1 LQRNYKHRESRTVL
15 IPAQKSGPL
24 TARRTVS
31 SSGALAIEDL
41 AESVS
46 SPWMQGVSMSETRWL
61 ARRALNVAIALVGL
75 MLAAPLML
83 VIAVLVKLTSP
94 GPIIFR
100 QTRVGLDRRKDD
112 GSQHHWRRRV
122 DYGGRLFTMYK
133 FRTMTAAGDSAAQVW
148 AQPSDPRVTPLGTV
162 LRKYRLDELP
172 QLFNVLKGDMNIVG
186 PRPEQPKIFAEL
198 REQIELYPHRQRV
211 LPGITGW
218 AQINQSYDR
227 CLSDVRNKLRYDLE
241 YIERQ
246 SVVQDMM
253 ILLRTV
259 PVIVFKRGAW

>member
-1 LQRNYKHRESRTVL
+1 ML

-24 TARRTVS
+24 SAPRVLTS
-31 SSGALAIEDL
+31 SAVTIEDL
-41 AESVS
+41 VDRAP
-46 SPWMQGVSMSETRWL
+46 SPGPWTRIVAL
-61 ARRALNVAIALVGL
+61 TDAPQIGRRALNVVFALVGL
-75 MLAAPLML
+75 LLAAPLML
-83 VIAVLVKLTSP
+83 VIAVLVKLSSP

-100 QTRVGLDRRKDD
+100 QTRVGVDRRRHD

-133 FRTMTAAGDSAAQVW
+133 FRTMTTAGDSAVQVW
-148 AQPSDPRVTPLGTV
+148 AQPSDPRVTRLGAV

-172 QLFNVLKGDMNIVG
+172 QLLNVLKGDMNIVG

-198 REQIELYPHRQRV
+198 REKIDHYSERQRV

-227 CLSDVRNKLRYDLE
+227 CLSDVRNKLSYDLE

-246 SVVQDMM
+246 SVAQDLR

-259 PVIVFKRGAW
+259 PVVVFKRGAW

>member
-1 LQRNYKHRESRTVL
+1 ML
-15 IPAQKSGPL
+15 IPAQKPRPL
-24 TARRTVS
+24 TPQRALS
-31 SSGALAIEDL
+31 SQGVLAIEDL
-41 AESVS
+41 VDRAPASGPWSPSV
-46 SPWMQGVSMSETRWL
+46 PL
-61 ARRALNVAIALVGL
+61 ADAPQIGRRSLNVVLALLGL
-75 MLAAPLML
+75 ILTAPVML
-83 VIAVLVKLTSP
+83 VVAVLVKLTSP

-100 QTRVGLDRRKDD
+100 QTRVGLDRRRDD

-133 FRTMTAAGDSAAQVW
+133 FRTMTVASDSAVQVW
-148 AQPSDPRVTPLGTV
+148 AHPQDPRITPVGRI

-198 REQIELYPHRQRV
+198 REQIDRYPERQRV

-218 AQINQSYDR
+218 AQINQSYDQ
-227 CLSDVRNKLRYDLE
+227 CISDVRSKLHFDLE

-246 SVVQDMM
+246 SALQDFL

-259 PVIVFKRGAW
+259 PVIVFRRGAW